1 MIIYMKSRRHN
12 NLHKRKTHN
21 KTKKLYGGKPKKSKK
36 WTTAIEAA
44 QSTLTKTGSLLKAKK
59 ALKIQ
64 ALANARK
71 LFGSVGNNI

>member
-1 MIIYMKSRRHN
+1 MKSRRHN
-12 NLHKRKTHN
+12 KSKRHN
-21 KTKKLYGGKPKKSKK
+21 KTRKHYGGKKGKK

-44 QSTLTKTGSLLKAKK
+44 QETLTKTGSLKKAKK

-71 LFGSVGNNI
+71 LFGSLGNGL

>member
-1 MIIYMKSRRHN
+1 MKSRRHN
-12 NLHKRKTHN
+12 KRVRHN
-21 KTKKLYGGKPKKSKK
+21 KTRKQNGGKKPKK

-44 QSTLTKTGSLLKAKK
+44 QSTLSQTGSLKKAKK

-71 LFGSVGNNI
+71 LFGSLGNGL